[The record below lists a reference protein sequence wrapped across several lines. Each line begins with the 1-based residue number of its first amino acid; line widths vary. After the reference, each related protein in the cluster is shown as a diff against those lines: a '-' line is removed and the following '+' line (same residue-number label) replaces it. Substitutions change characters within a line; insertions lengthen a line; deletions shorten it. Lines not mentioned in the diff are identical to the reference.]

1 MTYVYN
7 RNILFGIFDKSES
20 LYGVVLT
27 IGLLSNSLSRRMTP
41 MLISNSVEL
50 LIDALFSL

>member
-41 MLISNSVEL
+41 MLINNSVEL